1 MATRTQR
8 VVDISPKESAV
19 QLFHPTKDPEWS
31 HTTVN
36 YFKDADQPPPD
47 SINSGLTEHE
57 LRLARRSDE
66 SPHIAP
72 TPVRIQNIRGKVNGY
87 SIEEHGFTIGYLLS
101 NMCNWRD
108 DDELK
113 RTYFPE
119 VTELLKRTVGA
130 KHVYQYEW
138 HVRTGTL
145 EEALNTD
152 SKGSVDINGPVRRVH
167 IDESP
172 KSAIN
177 EYSYYVRPN
186 DPGNE
191 HLKERP
197 FGIFN
202 VWKPLKPV
210 RRDPL
215 CLCMFCSHEA
225 SLFSSSNG
233 FRRCSDYSGRRFT
246 SWKSHST
253 QRG

>member
-1 MATRTQR
+1 MATQTRT
-8 VVDISPKESAV
+8 VVNNSSKEPSLRLAK
-19 QLFHPTKDPEWS
+19 PTKDPEWS
-31 HTTVN
+31 YTTVN
-36 YFKDADQPPPD
+36 YFKDADSPPPD
-47 SINSGLTEHE
+47 SMNSGLTEHE

-72 TPVRIQNIRGKVNGY
+72 TPVRIQNIRGRLSEH
-87 SIEEHGFTIGYLLS
+87 SINEHGFTIAHLS
-101 NMCNWRD
+101 SNTCNWRN

-113 RTYFPE
+113 RVYFPD
-119 VTELLKRTVGA
+119 VTELLKRTTGA
-130 KHVYQYEW
+130 KHVFPYEW

-145 EEALNTD
+145 EEALETD

-177 EYSYYVRPN
+177 EFNYYVRPN

-202 VWKPLKPV
+202 VWKPLKVV

-215 CLCMFCSHEA
+215 CLCK
-225 SLFSSSNG
+225 FSFSI
-233 FRRCSDYSGRRFT
+233 
-246 SWKSHST
+246 
-253 QRG
+253 